1 MKIGRLV
8 VRWSWFLFLLLF
20 ALSAS
25 TARAQKP
32 QLEVAIT
39 VDDLP
44 QHGDLPPGMTR
55 SDIARSMIATF
66 RAKGVPEVYGFMNA
80 KRIADDPDRQ
90 ASLKLWVDAGLALG
104 SHTFSHLDLT
114 THSAEEFETEIAE
127 NEPFLETLMGA
138 RDWHWFRYPYLH
150 EGDTLEKRRAVSKY
164 LQEHHYKVAEVT
176 LDFEDYAWNNP
187 YARCAGKKD
196 TDAIAWLKQSYLSTA
211 AEYIS
216 LGQKMAVQLYGRDI
230 KHVLLL
236 HIGAF
241 DSVMLPELLD
251 LLTKQGFH
259 FVTLPEAEQDPGY
272 SRDPDAAFRD
282 GGTLLDQLM
291 EAQHLKFPPHAEK
304 PMKKLDEIC
313 R

>member
-1 MKIGRLV
+1 MKTGRPA
-8 VRWSWFLFLLLF
+8 VRSSLLAVLFC
-20 ALSAS
+20 LSAS
-25 TARAQKP
+25 AARAQKP
-32 QLEVAIT
+32 PLEVAIT

-66 RAKGVPEVYGFMNA
+66 KAKGVPEVYGFMNG
-80 KRIADDPDRQ
+80 KRIGDDPDRS
-90 ASLKLWVDAGLALG
+90 ASLKLWVDAGLPLG

-114 THSAEEFETEIAE
+114 THSAEEFAADIAAD
-127 NEPFLETLMGA
+127 EPFLETLMGA

-150 EGDTLEKRRAVSKY
+150 EGDTLEKRHAVSKY
-164 LQEHHYKVAEVT
+164 LEEHNYKVAEVT

-187 YARCAGKKD
+187 YARCVGKKD
-196 TDAIAWLKQSYLSTA
+196 APAIAWLKQSYLSTA

-236 HIGAF
+236 HTGAF

-251 LLTKQGFH
+251 LLAKQGFH
-259 FVTLPEAEQDPGY
+259 FVTLPAAEQDPGY
-272 SRDPDAAFRD
+272 RRDPDAAFKD

-291 EAQHLKFPPHAEK
+291 EAQHLKFPPHTEK
-304 PMKKLDEIC
+304 PLKKLDEIC

>member
-1 MKIGRLV
+1 MKRFLQA
-8 VRWSWFLFLLLF
+8 VRWIVLAFLFCSSTHTVF
-20 ALSAS
+20 A
-25 TARAQKP
+25 QQP

-44 QHGDLPPGMTR
+44 QHGDLPPGVTR
-55 SDIARSMIATF
+55 SDIAKRFIATF
-66 RAKGVPEVYGFMNA
+66 KAKGVPEVYGFMNA
-80 KRIADDPDRQ
+80 KRIGDDPDRS
-90 ASLKLWVDAGLALG
+90 ASLKLWVDAGLPLG
-104 SHTFSHLDLT
+104 SHTFSHIDLT
-114 THSAEEFETEIAE
+114 AHSAEEFDAE
-127 NEPFLETLMGA
+127 VAANEPFLQTLMGA

-150 EGDTLEKRRAVSKY
+150 EGDTLEKRHAVRKY
-164 LQEHHYKVAEVT
+164 LQEHNYKVAEVT

-187 YARCAGKKD
+187 YARCVAKQD
-196 TDAIAWLKQSYLSTA
+196 SESIAWLKQSYLSTA

-236 HIGAF
+236 HTGAF
-241 DSVMLPELLD
+241 DSVMLSDLLD

-259 FVTLPEAEQDPGY
+259 FVTLPEAEKDPAY
-272 SRDPDAAFRD
+272 LRDPDAAFKD
-282 GGTLLDQLM
+282 GGTLLDELM
-291 EAQHLKFPPHAEK
+291 EAQHLKFPPHTEK